1 MDNFICAKNDTTLN
15 ASLKIEDSKL
25 DGLLQNLSASKRET
39 YVAFE
44 LQNKTVDEIATTRGI
59 AFSTVSSY
67 LEDAILHG
75 LPINFTR
82 LGITMEQIEYLENI
96 IRQPPINSNIVNR
109 SLIKEQVPDMTWDH
123 LKIILALIRRKYG
136 VCIDSLILKSAD
148 PSSLTQSV
156 LNENIIESENK
167 TRQLP
172 NWLKRAP
179 SEHDIK
185 KSSEELVDKKS
196 AAENENKK
204 FKKKPKLNI

>member
-1 MDNFICAKNDTTLN
+1 MLE
-15 ASLKIEDSKL
+15 LK
-25 DGLLQNLSASKRET
+25 
-39 YVAFE
+39 F
-44 LQNKTVDEIATTRGI
+44 
-59 AFSTVSSY
+59 F
-67 LEDAILHG
+67 
-75 LPINFTR
+75 F
-82 LGITMEQIEYLENI
+82 NI
-96 IRQPPINSNIVNR
+96 FQ
-109 SLIKEQVPDMTWDH
+109 
-123 LKIILALIRRKYG
+123 
-136 VCIDSLILKSAD
+136 LKSAD

-156 LNENIIESENK
+156 LNVNENQSNNKLKILSDKCVLTSKENIIESENK

>member
-1 MDNFICAKNDTTLN
+1 MIQTLLDDLISFKKNEKI
-15 ASLKIEDSKL
+15 KIEDSKL

-96 IRQPPINSNIVNR
+96 IRQPPINS
-109 SLIKEQVPDMTWDH
+109 SKD
-123 LKIILALIRRKYG
+123 
-136 VCIDSLILKSAD
+136 
-148 PSSLTQSV
+148 
-156 LNENIIESENK
+156 
-167 TRQLP
+167 
-172 NWLKRAP
+172 
-179 SEHDIK
+179 
-185 KSSEELVDKKS
+185 
-196 AAENENKK
+196 
-204 FKKKPKLNI
+204 